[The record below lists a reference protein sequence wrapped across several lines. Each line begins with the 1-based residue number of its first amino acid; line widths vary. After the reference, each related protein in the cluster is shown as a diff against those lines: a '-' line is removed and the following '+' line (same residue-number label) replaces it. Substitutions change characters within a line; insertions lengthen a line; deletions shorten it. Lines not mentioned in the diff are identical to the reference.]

1 MKITNLTRI
10 LYGSKHFVKI
20 STDEGFFGIGES
32 TLNTR
37 IMPVDA
43 VLHDLEQVVIGQDP
57 MRIEHIWQDIFRG
70 TFWRGGPVLLS
81 ALSGIDIALW
91 DLKGKILNT
100 PVYNLLGG
108 KCRDKLQVYCH
119 VGGRTPDDLV
129 RNAEKKIEQG
139 YKVLR
144 ICPHDAGGDNS
155 YEPGAMVRQSV
166 KFMKHL
172 RQSIGDDIEIIMEGH
187 TRFSPARAIELCN
200 AIAEYRP
207 FFVED
212 PIRADS
218 PEMFKVVREHTNV
231 PLGTGEKFGA
241 KWDYKYVIENDLID
255 YLRTDLCNCGGIT
268 EAKKIAALG
277 ESHYMEMIPH
287 GTAGT
292 IGMMATLHLDFAI
305 PNFLVQ
311 EYNYSSQK
319 PENFDYDM
327 TFEDGYI
334 KLSDRPGLGVVMNE
348 ELARAFEHYEH
359 PHWRRADGT
368 VQDW

>member
-1 MKITNLTRI
+1 MKIAKLERI
-10 LYGSKHFVKI
+10 LYDSKLFVKVT
-20 STDEGFFGIGES
+20 SDDGMFGIGES

-37 IMPVDA
+37 SPAVDA
-43 VLHDLEQVVIGQDP
+43 TLADLEQVLVGQDAT
-57 MRIEHIWQDIFRG
+57 RIEHIWQDIFRG

-81 ALSGIDIALW
+81 ALSGVDIALW
-91 DLKGKILNT
+91 DLKGKALNT

-108 KCRDKLQVYCH
+108 ACRDRLQVYCH
-119 VGGRTPDDLV
+119 VGGKTPDELL
-129 RNAEKKIEQG
+129 RNAEAKIAQG

-144 ICPHDAGGDNS
+144 VCPHDAGGDVVFD
-155 YEPGAMVRQSV
+155 PGAMVRQSV
-166 KFMKHL
+166 RLMRRL
-172 RQSIGDDIEIIMEGH
+172 REGIGDDVEIIFEGH

-207 FFVED
+207 LFAED
-212 PIRADS
+212 MLRADS
-218 PEMFKVVREHTNV
+218 PEMYKVLREHTNV

-277 ESHYMEMIPH
+277 EAHYMEMIPH
-287 GTAGT
+287 GTAGAV
-292 IGMMATLHLDFAI
+292 GMLATLHLDMAT

-311 EYNYSSQK
+311 EYNYNPDK
-319 PENFDYDM
+319 PDNADYDIE
-327 TFEDGYI
+327 FKDGYI
-334 KLSDRPGLGVVMNE
+334 TLSDRPGLGITLDE
-348 ELARAFEHYEH
+348 TKKKAFVNYEH
-359 PHWRRADGT
+359 PHWRRPDGT